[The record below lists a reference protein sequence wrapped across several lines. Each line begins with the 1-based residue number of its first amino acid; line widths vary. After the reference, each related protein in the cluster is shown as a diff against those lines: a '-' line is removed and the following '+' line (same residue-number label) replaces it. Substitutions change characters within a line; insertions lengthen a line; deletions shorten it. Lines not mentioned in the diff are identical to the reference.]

1 MTLQGIGESK
11 ANDIIK
17 YRDENGGYQNIEDI
31 KKVNGIGENLFASIK
46 ENITTW

>member
-17 YRDENGGYQNIEDI
+17 YREENGINAS
-31 KKVNGIGENLFASIK
+31 FAYYNK
-46 ENITTW
+46 